1 MKAAY
6 KLRTGIIFLLFCFG
20 YFLILFNLYSIQ
32 IKQKSFF
39 CNLAKQ
45 QYNVTITNTPER
57 ALIYDRRKQ
66 PLALNKHSLSAFIMP
81 KKVEHVEQLE
91 QFLKKQFPQ
100 AWQRWVNHP
109 DAHFL
114 YVKRKLTPEQITLL
128 EEKNLADI
136 KLLKE
141 PNRFYPI
148 EPAGPLV
155 GITDIDNVGQFGI
168 EMLFNQ
174 QLAGIPT
181 TYCLE
186 KDARSGH
193 FYFTKSTKQ
202 EGTDGQPITLTID
215 GDLQFLAHENVKE
228 IVEKFNAQE
237 GAVVIMDPDMG
248 EILAMAQ
255 YPDFDPNDTTSL
267 AIECTKNKSLTDVHE
282 LGSVMKV
289 FVALAALEENLVE
302 PDELIDCANTKT
314 TLLNGVRVNTW
325 RAHGIIPFAQ
335 VIQNSNNIGIAKV
348 AMRLGAKLYDHY
360 QRLGFGTK
368 TGLSWPGEQVGFVNA
383 PKNWS
388 KPSIVSLSFGYEIT
402 ANLVQLARAFSVIA
416 NNGYLINPKLFL
428 DNKETEDKSTAQ
440 PLYSPSTLEA
450 IKDILEKTVTQ
461 GTARRAALSGYRVM
475 GKTGTANLVIDGAYN
490 PDRNRYTF
498 GGIIEKGS
506 YKRVIVTYVHN
517 AASKNLYAS
526 QIAAPLFMKVAE
538 NLVIHERML

>member
-1 MKAAY
+1 MKATY
-6 KLRTGIIFLLFCFG
+6 KLRTGVIFFLFCFG
-20 YFLILFNLYSIQ
+20 YLLILFNLYSIQ

-45 QYNVTITNTPER
+45 QYNVTITSTPER
-57 ALIYDRRKQ
+57 ALIYDRHNQ

-81 KKVEHVEQLE
+81 KKIEHVEQLE

-114 YVKRKLTPEQITLL
+114 YVKRKLTPEQLALL

-202 EGTDGQPITLTID
+202 EGIDGQPVTLTID
-215 GDLQFLAHENVKE
+215 GDLQFLVHENVKE
-228 IVEKFNAQE
+228 AVKKLQAQE
-237 GAVVIMDPDMG
+237 GAVVIMNPDNG

-255 YPDFDPNDTTSL
+255 YPDFDPNNTNDIT
-267 AIECTKNKSLTDVHE
+267 IEYTKNKALTDVHE

-302 PDELIDCANTKT
+302 ADELIDCAHTKS

-325 RAHGIIPFAQ
+325 RAHGIIPFTE

-348 AMRLGAKLYDHY
+348 AMRLGSKLYDHY
-360 QRLGFGTK
+360 QQLGFGQK
-368 TGLSWPGEQVGFVNA
+368 TGLTWPGEQPGFVNP

-402 ANLVQLARAFSVIA
+402 ANLLQLARAFCVIA
-416 NNGYLINPKLFL
+416 NDGYLVTPKLFL
-428 DNKETEDKSTAQ
+428 NQEKDSLLHQ
-440 PLYSPSTLEA
+440 QLYNAKTLETMR
-450 IKDILEKTVTQ
+450 DILEKTVSQ
-461 GTARRAALSGYRVM
+461 GTARRAALNGYRVM

-490 PDRNRYTF
+490 PDHNRYTF
-498 GGIIEKGS
+498 AGIIEKGD
-506 YKRVIVTYVHN
+506 YKRVVVTYIHN

-526 QIAAPLFMKVAE
+526 QVAAPLFMKVAE